1 MRKTRFRWTLSSID
15 VSSDIDFIVSLK
27 DKLSQL
33 LQDHATLQ
41 TSAESSILKLERV
54 TLQLE
59 GARTKNTELERFI
72 DEVKRSNAELQR
84 QLEKWQ
90 TLDAKGNGELEAIR
104 KQKIELEVKLSSLQ
118 DRSQRQVTE
127 KEKELERM
135 AKRDEKMKD
144 LVQQW
149 QVKQKYLGR
158 PARTNCLIAWSRRGE
173 ICKGEDGESFSRSPH
188 AYQATWDGVEDDEW
202 CKFQL

>member
-1 MRKTRFRWTLSSID
+1 M
-15 VSSDIDFIVSLK
+15 SSDIDFIVSLK

-59 GARTKNTELERFI
+59 GARTKNTELERSI
-72 DEVKRSNAELQR
+72 DELKRSNAELQR

-158 PARTNCLIAWSRRGE
+158 PARTNCLI
-173 ICKGEDGESFSRSPH
+173 
-188 AYQATWDGVEDDEW
+188 V
-202 CKFQL
+202 